1 MSQHL
6 PCINEFACQMYFIFS
21 INGIYDDYQI
31 KRRKNIGNKHV
42 KNQTLEG
49 WTENHKT
56 RWSVWNSVIYW
67 FINYA
72 CTCQG
77 FIHLK
82 NSRYLNASE
91 KRIKLST
98 RNINFVGWNLFHEKY
113 KAHVHVTAVQISV
126 HILILFLWVFF
137 FICFALK
144 WLTTSNILFYS
155 IGI

>member
-113 KAHVHVTAVQISV
+113 KTHVHVTAVQIFE

-137 FICFALK
+137 FLNLFCTEMTQNFKYI
-144 WLTTSNILFYS
+144 IL
-155 IGI
+155 

>member
-1 MSQHL
+1 M
-6 PCINEFACQMYFIFS
+6 
-21 INGIYDDYQI
+21 
-31 KRRKNIGNKHV
+31 
-42 KNQTLEG
+42 
-49 WTENHKT
+49 
-56 RWSVWNSVIYW
+56 WNSVTYW
-67 FINYA
+67 FIYYA

-113 KAHVHVTAVQISV
+113 KMHIHVTAVKIFV
-126 HILILFLWVFF
+126 HILIFF

-144 WLTTSNILFYS
+144 WLTNSNIIFYS
-155 IGI
+155 IDIMGFFFNYNFVCTWFLRFIKINWERKKKNWKNKRKNSFTFKISLICLK

>member
-1 MSQHL
+1 M
-6 PCINEFACQMYFIFS
+6 
-21 INGIYDDYQI
+21 
-31 KRRKNIGNKHV
+31 
-42 KNQTLEG
+42 
-49 WTENHKT
+49 
-56 RWSVWNSVIYW
+56 WNSVTYW
-67 FINYA
+67 FIYYA

-113 KAHVHVTAVQISV
+113 KTHIYVTAVKIFV
-126 HILILFLWVFF
+126 HILIFF

-144 WLTTSNILFYS
+144 WLTNSNIIFYS
-155 IGI
+155 IDIMGFFFNYNFVCVHDFFALLRLTEREKRKIGRTKGRTHSPLRFP

>member
-1 MSQHL
+1 MKITILKLKKKTLGNTHAVNFQRDLNIVFDILTMNQVAFTMYQRVRMPNVFHF
-6 PCINEFACQMYFIFS
+6 INKWNIWRLLNKKKKS
-21 INGIYDDYQI
+21 IGQ
-31 KRRKNIGNKHV
+31 KHV
-42 KNQTLEG
+42 KNQTLEI

-98 RNINFVGWNLFHEKY
+98 RNINFVGRNLFHEKY
-113 KAHVHVTAVQISV
+113 KTHVHVTAV
-126 HILILFLWVFF
+126 
-137 FICFALK
+137 
-144 WLTTSNILFYS
+144 
-155 IGI
+155 